1 MTIYKLLIGTY
12 FNIGLEYRGV
22 DNFGGGGGGANKVIT
37 TKNHNSAQEGR
48 CRRGICLLLH
58 GSAEAKIF
66 FKIEEV

>member
-22 DNFGGGGGGANKVIT
+22 DNFLGLGGANKVTT
-37 TKNHNSAQEGR
+37 TKNHNLAQEGR
-48 CRRGICLLLH
+48 CGRGICLLLH